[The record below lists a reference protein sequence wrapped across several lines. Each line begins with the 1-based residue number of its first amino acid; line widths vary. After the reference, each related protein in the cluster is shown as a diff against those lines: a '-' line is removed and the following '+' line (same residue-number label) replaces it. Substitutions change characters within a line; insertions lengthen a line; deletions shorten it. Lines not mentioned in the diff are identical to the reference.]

1 MHEAYEDYQKLS
13 LYMSFKTSFFALSS
27 LLLAQTAAVAG
38 VDLGAPAGYTPYD
51 RYMSPVKQVLGTL
64 RGQTTDFKRVQ
75 SLLNE
80 GRSFRYSFTDPY
92 TAAMPEVTAR
102 THTGDCKAKSL
113 WLMDQLGDSNLR
125 YVIGKARATSKISH
139 AWVMWNDGSAWWIL
153 DPTNAN
159 RPILAENAARNEYIP
174 QYSWSRNGSYRHAS
188 TSSNVAAVAAKGKRA
203 PSATAERR

>member
-1 MHEAYEDYQKLS
+1 MSIKSS
-13 LYMSFKTSFFALSS
+13 LFALSG
-27 LLLAQTAAVAG
+27 LVLAKTAALAG
-38 VDLGAPAGYTPYD
+38 IDLGIPAGYTPYD
-51 RYMSPVKQVLGTL
+51 RYMSPVKQVLGSL

-92 TAAMPEVTAR
+92 MAALPAVTAR

-159 RPILAENAARNEYIP
+159 RPIPAESTSRNEYIP
-174 QYSWSRNGSYRHAS
+174 QYSWAKSGSYRHNA
-188 TSSNVAAVAAKGKRA
+188 TGVNVAAVAGKGQNA
-203 PSATAERR
+203 PTATAERR

>member
-1 MHEAYEDYQKLS
+1 MTIKAS
-13 LYMSFKTSFFALSS
+13 LFALSG
-27 LLLAQTAAVAG
+27 LLLANATALAG
-38 VDLGAPAGYTPYD
+38 IDLGTPAGYTPYD
-51 RYMSPVKQVLGTL
+51 RYMSPVKQVLGSL
-64 RGQTTDFKRVQ
+64 HGQTTDLKRVQ
-75 SLLNE
+75 SLLSE

-92 TAAMPEVTAR
+92 TAAMPDVTAR

-113 WLMDQLGDSNLR
+113 WLMDQLGDSNMR

-159 RPILAENAARNEYIP
+159 RPIPAESTARNEYIP
-174 QYSWSRNGSYRHAS
+174 QFSWSKNGSYRH
-188 TSSNVAAVAAKGKRA
+188 SSMGAGVAAVASKTKHA

>member
-1 MHEAYEDYQKLS
+1 MPLK
-13 LYMSFKTSFFALSS
+13 SS
-27 LLLAQTAAVAG
+27 LLALTSLVLAKTAAFAAI
-38 VDLGAPAGYTPYD
+38 DLGTPAGYTPYD

-64 RGQTTDFKRVQ
+64 HRQTTNMKRVE
-75 SLLNE
+75 SLLSE

-92 TAAMPEVTAR
+92 TAATPAVTAR

-113 WLMDQLGDSNLR
+113 WLMDQLGDSKVR

-139 AWVMWNDGSAWWIL
+139 AWVMWSDGNIWWIL

-159 RPILAENAARNEYIP
+159 RPIPAESASPSEYIP
-174 QYSWSRNGSYRHAS
+174 LYSWSKNGSFRHIA
-188 TSSNVAAVAAKGKRA
+188 TSLGVAAVAAKGKRA

>member
-1 MHEAYEDYQKLS
+1 MS
-13 LYMSFKTSFFALSS
+13 LKTSLFALSG
-27 LLLAQTAAVAG
+27 LLFAQTAALAG
-38 VDLGAPAGYTPYD
+38 IDMGTPAGYTPYD
-51 RYMSPVKQVLGTL
+51 RYMSPVKQVIGSL

-92 TAAMPEVTAR
+92 TAAMPDVTAR

-113 WLMDQLGDSNLR
+113 WLINQLGDANLR

-139 AWVMWNDGSAWWIL
+139 AWVMWNDGSTWWIL

-159 RPILAENAARNEYIP
+159 RPIAAESASRNEYIP
-174 QYSWSRNGSYRHAS
+174 QYSWAKSGSYRHSA
-188 TSSNVAAVAAKGKRA
+188 TSLNVTSVAAKTKTS

>member
-1 MHEAYEDYQKLS
+1 MT
-13 LYMSFKTSFFALSS
+13 FKTSLIALSG
-27 LLLAQTAAVAG
+27 LLMTHVTALAGT
-38 VDLGAPAGYTPYD
+38 DLGTPAGYTPYD
-51 RYMSPVKQVLGTL
+51 RYMSPVKQVIGSLK
-64 RGQTTDFKRVQ
+64 GQTTDFKRVQ

-92 TAAMPEVTAR
+92 TAAMPAETAR

-113 WLMDQLGDSNLR
+113 WLMDQLGDANMR
-125 YVIGKARATSKISH
+125 YVIGKARANSKISH

-159 RPILAENAARNEYIP
+159 RPIPAESTSRNEYIP
-174 QYSWSRNGSYRHAS
+174 QYSWAKSGSYRHSA
-188 TSSNVAAVAAKGKRA
+188 TSLNVASVAAKTKTS